1 MIHRSLIFIILITL
15 CSLVLFFYKP
25 YLSSSEPRIVIPSSS
40 SFSLHHHH
48 HHPQSNHKMSST
60 STKKTAVVIFSHGL
74 GDTSRGW
81 TFLVEQ
87 FHSRMP
93 WIKWILPD
101 APVQPV
107 TLNGGLQMPSWFD
120 IAALDPGA
128 PEDEKGLLESVGL
141 INQYV
146 QREIDNGIPAER
158 IIVGGFSQGATIGI
172 LTGLTNPHKLAGAVS
187 LSGFLQL
194 TDNLKELRKPH
205 SVSLP
210 VFWGHGT
217 DDDLVRYS
225 WGQES
230 VEFLVKTLG
239 MKRVDFKTY
248 QGLGHSASQ
257 KEIEE
262 MMTWIAAKLPA

>member
-1 MIHRSLIFIILITL
+1 
-15 CSLVLFFYKP
+15 
-25 YLSSSEPRIVIPSSS
+25 
-40 SFSLHHHH
+40 
-48 HHPQSNHKMSST
+48 MSSNT
-60 STKKTAVVIFSHGL
+60 TKKTAVVIFSHGL

-93 WIKWILPD
+93 WIKWVLPD

-120 IAALDPGA
+120 IVALDPAA
-128 PEDEKGLLESVGL
+128 PEDQKGLLESVAL

-146 QREIDNGIPAER
+146 QREIDNGIPPER

-172 LTGLTNPHKLAGAVS
+172 LTGLTSPHKLAGAVS

-194 TDNLKELRKPH
+194 ADQLKQLRKPH

-217 DDDLVRYS
+217 DDPLVRYD

-230 VEFLVKTLG
+230 VDFLVKTLG

-248 QGLGHSASQ
+248 QGLTHSASP
-257 KEIEE
+257 KEIED
-262 MMTWIAAKLPA
+262 MMAWIGSKLPQTA